1 MAENIASAI
10 ETDEKCAIVCY
21 RQAVGA
27 ETENATPIINKELRP
42 DKEWWRRRESNPAP
56 GFSVQNSCAT
66 QAVQNPRN
74 SLHGRELEGNPLSCP
89 EQKSN
94 TFEQTPHSSV
104 REKCAIVCQN
114 PTAIAADLAQVIAA
128 WDTLSTPVREAIL
141 TIVKNVAPSGR

>member
-1 MAENIASAI
+1 M
-10 ETDEKCAIVCY
+10 
-21 RQAVGA
+21 GA

-66 QAVQNPRN
+66 QALQNPRN
-74 SLHGRELEGNPLSCP
+74 SLHGRELEGNPPSCL

-114 PTAIAADLAQVIAA
+114 PTAIAADLTQVIAA

-141 TIVKNVAPSGR
+141 TIVKNVTPSGR